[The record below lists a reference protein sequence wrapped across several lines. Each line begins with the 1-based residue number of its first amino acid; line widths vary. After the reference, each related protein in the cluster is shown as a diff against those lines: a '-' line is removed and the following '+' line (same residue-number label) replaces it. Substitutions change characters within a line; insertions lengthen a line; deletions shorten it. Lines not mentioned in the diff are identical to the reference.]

1 MKLIILSTLL
11 ALNITAQAAVLN
23 SDLDP
28 VHQKTIADAVAEKCF
43 LSGDL
48 TLISNTSR
56 IDVIDQGVRD
66 TYFTTTFE
74 TLDSYDQNMSDKYLV
89 TVNSVKWDQY
99 DHVNKNW
106 GAYSVESVQCVRAD

>member
-1 MKLIILSTLL
+1 MKHIILSTLL
-11 ALNITAQAAVLN
+11 ALNITAQADVLN

-28 VHQKTIADAVAEKCF
+28 VHQKLISEAVVAKCH
-43 LSGDL
+43 LNGDL
-48 TLISNTSR
+48 TFISSSSS
-56 IDVIDQGVRD
+56 VHVVDQGVRD

-106 GAYSVESVQCVRAD
+106 GAYSVELVKCVRAD

>member
-1 MKLIILSTLL
+1 MKPIILSTLL
-11 ALNITAQAAVLN
+11 ALNITAQADVLN

-28 VHQKTIADAVAEKCF
+28 VHQKMITEAVVAKCH
-43 LSGDL
+43 LNGDL
-48 TLISNTSR
+48 TLISNTTQV
-56 IDVIDQGVRD
+56 DVVDQGVRD

-74 TLDSYDQNMSDKYLV
+74 ALDAYDQNMSDKYLV